1 MSILVIQCILFLLL
15 KASMSANDAYSKLS
29 MAEIFLKYVNRRL
42 LELHSRCKDKVSALI
57 QVPFCECGKINYI
70 AKLLQLEKRW
80 IGSSDV
86 TTVDNESFDS
96 ISNGGKHKG

>member
-1 MSILVIQCILFLLL
+1 MLVIQCILFLLL
-15 KASMSANDAYSKLS
+15 KASTPANDTCSKLS
-29 MAEIFLKYVNRRL
+29 MAEIFLKYMNGSL
-42 LELHSRCKDKVSALI
+42 SELHSRCKQDKVSALI
-57 QVPFCECGKINYI
+57 RVPFSKCGKINYI